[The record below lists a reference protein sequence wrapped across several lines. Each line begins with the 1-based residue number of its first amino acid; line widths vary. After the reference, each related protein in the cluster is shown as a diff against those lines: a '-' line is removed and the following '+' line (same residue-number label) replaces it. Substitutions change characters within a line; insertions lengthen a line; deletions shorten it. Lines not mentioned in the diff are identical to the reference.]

1 MNVVDDMFQPVVVK
15 IAQIRSDSEDLPLVF
30 IRRRAVD
37 RGRAVDADVLVARTC
52 VEINWS
58 VSRMHPIILD

>member
-1 MNVVDDMFQPVVVK
+1 MKAVDDMFQPVVVH

-37 RGRAVDADVLVARTC
+37 RGRAVDADVLVAMTC
-52 VEINWS
+52 VKINRC
-58 VSRMHPIILD
+58 VGGTR